1 MALPNGAGGYQVGDG
16 NVNDPIIDLISAPVS
31 VTATATL
38 TVAQVLNGLILAN
51 SGVTSTQTYTLPT
64 VTELE
69 ATLINSD
76 RIGTAFSFRVVNLGT
91 SSGTAVIAAGTGLGE
106 AVGPLGDALTMNYA
120 DIPNFPVSTVVGH
133 SGRLIA
139 GKLARHIRNSSPVIG
154 GSPPDAVKKETGAT
168 GNGFDTP
175 SERKP

>member
-16 NVNDPIIDLISAPVS
+16 NVNDPIIDLIQAPVS

-51 SGVTSTQTYTLPT
+51 SGVTSSQTYTLPT
-64 VTELE
+64 VTDLE

-91 SSGTAVIAAGTGLGE
+91 SSGTAVIAAGTGWTVSGS
-106 AVGPLGDALTMNYA
+106 LTMT
-120 DIPNFPVSTVVGH
+120 IPVTTGAM
-133 SGRLIA
+133 LIA
-139 GKLARHIRNSSPVIG
+139 RKTS
-154 GSPPDAVKKETGAT
+154 AT
-168 GNGFDTP
+168 TWTLY
-175 SERKP
+175 RVA